1 MKFVLSYEKLFGNMQ
16 ATYIKINTERSYLSL
31 ISMQY
36 NDTHF
41 FLVSFNTLISMSY
54 QGRMIDITSS
64 NGYDL

>member
-1 MKFVLSYEKLFGNMQ
+1 MQ